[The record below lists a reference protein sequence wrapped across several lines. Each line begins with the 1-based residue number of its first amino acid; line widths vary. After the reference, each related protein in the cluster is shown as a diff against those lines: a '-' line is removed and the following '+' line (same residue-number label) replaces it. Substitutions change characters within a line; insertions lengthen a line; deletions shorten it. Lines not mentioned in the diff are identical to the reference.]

1 MEIKKEKT
9 VGSQKSKQTK
19 QTNEQKTKQT
29 HKETKTKNG
38 DQWTC
43 GCKAVKIE
51 HGIHKKLHKDQ
62 GPVVQKADSVN
73 HWINRYPANKC

>member
-19 QTNEQKTKQT
+19 QTN
-29 HKETKTKNG
+29 KETKTKNG

-43 GCKAVKIE
+43 GCKAVEIE